1 MGNLDDIQAWL
12 DEHLPRLI
20 EEHDVPGA
28 AWAVARG
35 DQVADGAAGSLSKAT
50 GVEATA
56 DSVFQIGSV
65 TKLWT
70 STLVMQLADE
80 GAIDLDRPV
89 RTYLAEFRIADEEAA
104 GQITVRQL
112 LNHTAGFEGDV

>member
-1 MGNLDDIQAWL
+1 MGDLDDIKAWL
-12 DEHLPRLI
+12 DERLPLLL

-28 AWAVARG
+28 GWAVLRG
-35 DQVADGAAGSLSKAT
+35 DQVADGAAGLLSKAT

-70 STLVMQLADE
+70 STLVLQLVDEGLVGLDPPVREYLPEFRVADE
-80 GAIDLDRPV
+80 
-89 RTYLAEFRIADEEAA
+89 AA
-104 GQITVRQL
+104 AARITVRQL
-112 LNHTAGFEGDV
+112 LSHTAG